1 MTLPSFQGVRV
12 IVPVTERR
20 RALAERLAAAG
31 AVVDEVQFIA
41 IARPADPEPL
51 TRATLEWCDGRYDWL
66 AVTSRNA
73 VLAMRA
79 IAEEHGRSLPE
90 PQPRCRVATVGEAT
104 QQICADSGL
113 EVSLVPEGRQTALG
127 IAKEFPE
134 GSGRVLAPVGN
145 LAAPTLERGISRKG
159 WTVDSVEAYRTV
171 DGPGASA
178 DTVAAVRAGS
188 VDAVLLTSGSVAE
201 RFASQCAPVP
211 ESTMMVAIGETTAAA
226 ARQAGLR
233 VDAVSSA
240 PSYDGIADALASV
253 IAAKG
258 ER

>member
-1 MTLPSFQGVRV
+1 MTSTSFQGVRV

-20 RALAERLAAAG
+20 RALAERLLAEG
-31 AVVDEVQFIA
+31 AVVHEVQFIA
-41 IARPADPEPL
+41 IDGPEDPAPL
-51 TRATLEWCDGRYDWL
+51 TQAVLDWCDGRYHWL

-73 VLAMRA
+73 VLQMRA
-79 IAEEHGRSLPE
+79 VAEAHGRTLAE
-90 PQPRCRVATVGEAT
+90 PQPRARVATVGEAT
-104 QQICADSGL
+104 QQICAESGL
-113 EVSLVPEGRQTALG
+113 EVALVPEGRQTALG

-134 GSGRVLAPVGN
+134 GEGRVLAPVGN
-145 LAAPTLERGISRKG
+145 LAAPTLERGIARKG
-159 WTVDSVEAYRTV
+159 WTVDSIEAYRTV
-171 DGPGASA
+171 DGPGASPE
-178 DTVAAVRAGS
+178 VAAQVRAGD

-233 VDAVSSA
+233 VDAVSAA

-253 IAAKG
+253 IASKG
-258 ER
+258 DR